1 MPREIPLKRI
11 AALAVAALAIA
22 AMAAPDARAAE
33 VRGAGS
39 TFAYPIIWKW
49 AQVFRERTGAFVGYQ
64 SVGSSAGVNRLKDL
78 ATDFGATDKPLQ
90 PDELAKYGLGQ
101 FPIVFGGVVP
111 VVNLDG
117 IAPGQMKFTGALLAD
132 IYMGKIT
139 NWNDPAIKALN
150 PALSLP
156 DAKIVVIH
164 RSDGSG
170 TTFNWVSYL
179 SKASPEWKQKLG
191 EGSSVAWPLGTGA
204 RGNEGVA
211 TEVKRLKNAIGY
223 VEFTYVVQVKLA
235 YGLVQNRAGK
245 FIAPSAASFQAAAL
259 SFDWSSAQDFAIVI
273 NDSPAEDA
281 YPIAAATF
289 VLMYK
294 EPKVPANS
302 ILTFEFWKFALGAG
316 EKYASELGYVPLP
329 PALVDQVRAYWAK
342 TFKGGA

>member
-1 MPREIPLKRI
+1 MFREAPLRRIVTFTI
-11 AALAVAALAIA
+11 AALAVAA
-22 AMAAPDARAAE
+22 MAVPDVRAAE

-49 AQVFRERTGAFVGYQ
+49 AETFREKTGALVGYQ
-64 SVGSSAGVNRLKDL
+64 SVGSSSGVNRIKDQ
-78 ATDFGATDKPLQ
+78 AVDFGATDKPLQ
-90 PDELAKYGLGQ
+90 PAELAKYGLGQ

-111 VVNLDG
+111 VLNVDG
-117 IAPGQMKFTGALLAD
+117 IAPGQIKFTGSLLAD
-132 IYMGKIT
+132 IFMGT
-139 NWNDPAIKALN
+139 VSNWNDPAIKALN
-150 PALSLP
+150 PDLSLP
-156 DAKIVVIH
+156 NAKIVVIH

-179 SKASPEWKQKLG
+179 SKASPEWKEQLG
-191 EGSSVAWPLGTGA
+191 EGNSVAWPVGTGA

-211 TEVKRLKNAIGY
+211 SEVKRLKNSIGY

-259 SFDWSSAQDFAIVI
+259 SFDWTKAQDFAVVI

-289 VLMYK
+289 ILMYK

-302 ILTFEFWKFALGAG
+302 RLAFDFWKFALGEG

-329 PALVDQVRAYWAK
+329 AALVEQIKGYWSK
-342 TFKGGA
+342 TFKGGV